1 MYLVVGAVCPAHRLL
16 LLLKMSGRT
25 THTHSHTHTH
35 THTAKRMWV
44 DFSWAGL
51 RKDATA
57 AEYKKKH
64 PDNQPRRIQVHYQ
77 IANHSLIYFK
87 LPLVLKAGA
96 DRTIRMCQNLGT
108 TDSFFLMF
116 LFPDLNGKFGCPMK
130 LVQSRLCI
138 RN

>member
-1 MYLVVGAVCPAHRLL
+1 
-16 LLLKMSGRT
+16 
-25 THTHSHTHTH
+25 
-35 THTAKRMWV
+35 MWV

-108 TDSFFLMF
+108 TDSFFFNVSL
-116 LFPDLNGKFGCPMK
+116 P
-130 LVQSRLCI
+130 RLERKVWLPYETCAKSSLHKELSCV
-138 RN
+138 